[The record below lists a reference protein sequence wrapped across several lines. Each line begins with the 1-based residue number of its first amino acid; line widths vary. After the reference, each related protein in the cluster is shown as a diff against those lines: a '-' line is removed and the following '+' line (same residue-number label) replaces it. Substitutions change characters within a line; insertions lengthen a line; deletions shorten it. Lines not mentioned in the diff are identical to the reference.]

1 MRIIDARQSLRQ
13 GMTRAVTLAVTPLN
27 DIGVWARGNGLEIV
41 LLVLGAILLARFIRW
56 LSARITERVDA
67 SATETDELVRS
78 EAAKHRHAL
87 IQVVTWTVLVLLYT
101 ATAMLVVQRFGVPL
115 TGFIAPATV
124 AGVALGFGAQRIVQD
139 LLAGFFL
146 IAERQYGFGDLV
158 RISVGGSSTPVLG
171 TVEDVSLRITTVRSA
186 NGEVIITPNGQ
197 TVQVTNLS
205 RGWARAVIDVPVPVT
220 VDVNQVSEILRQ
232 VGDTAFKDEELYP
245 LLLDPPSVMGVESI
259 EMDQFKIRMV
269 ARTLPGKQFEVG
281 RGLRVR
287 IAAAFLREGI
297 TVQPGLDTAQPT
309 GTP

>member
-1 MRIIDARQSLRQ
+1 M
-13 GMTRAVTLAVTPLN
+13 AVTPLN
-27 DIGVWARGNGLEIV
+27 DIGVWARGDGLQIV
-41 LLVLGAILLARFIRW
+41 LFILGAILLARLVRW
-56 LSARITERVDA
+56 LSALITERIDA
-67 SATETDELVRS
+67 SAPETDELVRS

-87 IQVVTWTVLVLLYT
+87 IQVLTWTLLVLLYM
-101 ATAMLVVQRFGVPL
+101 ATAILVVQRFGVPL

-158 RISVGGSSTPVLG
+158 RISVGGAATPVVG
-171 TVEDVSLRITTVRSA
+171 TVEDVSLRITTVRAA

-205 RGWARAVIDVPVPVT
+205 RDWARAVIDVPVPVT
-220 VDVNQVSEILRQ
+220 VDVNQVNDTLRA
-232 VGDTAFKDEELYP
+232 VGEDAFKDDELHQ

-259 EMDQFKIRMV
+259 EVDQFKIRIV

-281 RGLRVR
+281 RALRVR
-287 IAAAFLREGI
+287 IAQAFLRAGI
-297 TVQPGLDTAQPT
+297 TVQPAALDTAQPT
-309 GTP
+309 GTV